1 MLLSSTG
8 GNCTVRREEG
18 LDCGLHCVYYRM
30 RAAALTPSPTR
41 VGAPNHKVPVRG
53 ECSAALNHSGN
64 KPPPIISM
72 RKCHR
77 VLGGGGLLSS
87 TLAQQPL
94 HHHSPPP
101 SRLLSVSSVA
111 TSPHTPW
118 RQLTEISKSN
128 AAQFLEAL
136 GKINDDR
143 WRFFFPPWISL
154 VFGWAQINKL
164 FKWKERGE
172 GR

>member
-1 MLLSSTG
+1 MFAVRKGSVVA
-8 GNCTVRREEG
+8 CTVFIITQEQG
-18 LDCGLHCVYYRM
+18 G
-30 RAAALTPSPTR
+30 ALTPSPTR

-77 VLGGGGLLSS
+77 EARGGAAGGSARLHASPAVSASHPSLLSD
-87 TLAQQPL
+87 
-94 HHHSPPP
+94 
-101 SRLLSVSSVA
+101 SSVA
-111 TSPHTPW
+111 TTP
-118 RQLTEISKSN
+118 LTSRRRLTKISKSN

-143 WRFFFPPWISL
+143 WRFFLFFFPRSVLFL
-154 VFGWAQINKL
+154 V
-164 FKWKERGE
+164 ER
-172 GR
+172 R